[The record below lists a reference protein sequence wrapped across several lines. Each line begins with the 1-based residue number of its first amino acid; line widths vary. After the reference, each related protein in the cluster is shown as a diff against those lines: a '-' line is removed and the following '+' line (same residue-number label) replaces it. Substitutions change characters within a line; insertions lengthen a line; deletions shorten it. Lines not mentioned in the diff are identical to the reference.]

1 MKIFSKVN
9 CGLTF
14 LALCAATNTA
24 QATEGGG
31 STYPGGTENY
41 LVGAP
46 PPPGFYVL
54 EYGQM
59 YTADSVKDNSGNTIP
74 IPGFKLNVAAAAT
87 RLIWSTPNQ
96 ILGGNLLV
104 HTILPLVNVS
114 VSGSQTKVGLGD
126 ITIGAGIGKHYSPQL
141 HTAMGIDVV
150 LPTGG
155 YDKNEAV
162 NIGRNYYSIQPLYA
176 VSYIDKSGFNGDFK
190 LTFNFNSSNSATGYT
205 SGNEVFVDYSAGYG
219 LGNGWVVGVGGYL
232 RQQLTDDSGPGAQN
246 NGNRAKAFA
255 FGPSIKYENANHWFI
270 TAKLTQETGVQN
282 ATQGTALWIKAAV
295 PF

>member
-1 MKIFSKVN
+1 MKILSKVT
-9 CGLTF
+9 CGLAVF
-14 LALCAATNTA
+14 GMFAVTNIA

-41 LVGAP
+41 LAGAV

-59 YTADSVKDNSGNTIP
+59 YTADAVKDNSGNTIP
-74 IPGFKLNVAAAAT
+74 IPGFKLNVAVAAT
-87 RLIWSTPNQ
+87 RLVWSTPNQ
-96 ILGGNLLV
+96 VLGGNLVL

-114 VSGSQTKVGLGD
+114 VGGSQTKVGLGD
-126 ITIGAGIGKHYSPQL
+126 ITIGAGIAKHYSPEL
-141 HTAMGIDVV
+141 HTAMAIDAV
-150 LPTGG
+150 LPTGA

-176 VSYIDKSGFNGDFK
+176 LSYVQNSGFNGDFK
-190 LTFNFNSSNSATGYT
+190 LTFNLNSQNTATNYT
-205 SGNEVFVDYSAGYG
+205 SGNEVFVDYAAGYG
-219 LGNGWVVGVGGYL
+219 LGNGWVVGVGGYM
-232 RQQLTDDSGPGAQN
+232 RQQFTDDSGAGAPT

-282 ATQGTALWIKAAV
+282 ATQGTALWVKAAV

>member
-1 MKIFSKVN
+1 MMKIGKVT
-9 CGLTF
+9 CGLAVF
-14 LALCAATNTA
+14 GLFAMANMA

-41 LVGAP
+41 LAAAV

-59 YTADSVKDNSGNTIP
+59 YTADAVKDNSGNTIP
-74 IPGFKLNVAAAAT
+74 IPGFKLNVAVAAT

-96 ILGGNLLV
+96 VLGGNLV
-104 HTILPLVNVS
+104 FHTILPLVNVS
-114 VSGSQTKVGLGD
+114 VGGSQTKVGLGD
-126 ITIGAGIGKHYSPQL
+126 VTIGAGIAKHYSPEL
-141 HTAMGIDVV
+141 HTVMAVDAV
-150 LPTGG
+150 LPTGA

-162 NIGRNYYSIQPLYA
+162 NIGRNYYSLQPLYGL
-176 VSYIDKSGFNGDFK
+176 SYVQNSGFNGDFK
-190 LTFNFNSSNSATGYT
+190 LTFNLNSQNSATNYT
-205 SGNEVFVDYSAGYG
+205 SGNEVFVDYAAGYG
-219 LGNGWVVGVGGYL
+219 LGNGWVVGVGGYM
-232 RQQLTDDSGPGAQN
+232 RQQFSDDSGTGAPT

-282 ATQGTALWIKAAV
+282 ATQGTALWVKAAV